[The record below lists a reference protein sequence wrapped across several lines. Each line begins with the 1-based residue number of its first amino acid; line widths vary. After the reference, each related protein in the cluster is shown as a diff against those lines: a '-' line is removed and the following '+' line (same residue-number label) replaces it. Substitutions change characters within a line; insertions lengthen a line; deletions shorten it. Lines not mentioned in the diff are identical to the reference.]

1 MWSDR
6 LEDARDCTVRDSD
19 CTVGDADGLV
29 DGTMLGDTDG
39 GPWVGGDEGIEEGG
53 ALGLVVGDPTGMPS
67 PETRKFM
74 VLAES
79 EIS

>member
-29 DGTMLGDTDG
+29 DGTIVL
-39 GPWVGGDEGIEEGG
+39 GGDSDGED
-53 ALGLVVGDPTGMPS
+53 VG
-67 PETRKFM
+67 
-74 VLAES
+74 
-79 EIS
+79 